1 MKCMKIASRVLF
13 ALAAVAAM
21 VIFGSL
27 VYVEARLSD
36 SYRINE
42 GDSLKIDSALPISIT
57 HEWAE
62 KDENGSSYGA
72 SVRVFGLFPAGN
84 ITVNV
89 VDEYYVK
96 MLGKPFGI
104 KVYTDG
110 VLVVGFGEVETENG
124 KVNPAKKAG
133 IKEGDFIVSLGGV
146 NVYTNEDVMN
156 IIKNSGG
163 EELTAKIVRN
173 GAKMSLKFKAA
184 KGSDGVYRAG
194 MWVKDSSA
202 GIGTLT
208 FYSPAANVLA
218 GLGHGIA
225 DSETGTLFSVGHG
238 EFVSAKIVA
247 VEKGKS
253 SAPGELKGKFTT
265 KSLSDF
271 SVNSESGVYGVAKC
285 EPETGKLI
293 KIAMKQEVKSG
304 DAKIY
309 TTVDGDTPEFY
320 DCKIKVKGMG
330 ATQNLLIEIT
340 DPELLAKTGG
350 IVQGMSGSPIVQNGK
365 LVGAVTHV
373 IIGNS
378 KEGYGI
384 FAENMLE
391 TAQSIADNV
400 GDGAS
405 TSRLKDA
412 S

>member
-1 MKCMKIASRVLF
+1 MKCMKIASRMLF
-13 ALAAVAAM
+13 AVAALAALF
-21 VIFGSL
+21 IFGSL
-27 VYVEARLSD
+27 FYVETKLSE
-36 SYRINE
+36 SYRISE
-42 GDSLKIDSALPISIT
+42 GDNLEIDSALPISIT

-62 KDENGSSYGA
+62 RDENGSSYGA
-72 SVRVFGLFPAGN
+72 SVRLFGLFPAGN

-96 MLGKPFGI
+96 MLGTPFGI

-110 VLVVGFGEVETENG
+110 VLVVGFGEVETPSG

-133 IKEGDFIVSLGGV
+133 LKEGDFIVSIGGV
-146 NVYTNEDVMN
+146 KVYTNEEVMN
-156 IIKNSGG
+156 IIKNSEGAPLSVKIKRDG
-163 EELTAKIVRN
+163 TNMTLRFTAAR
-173 GAKMSLKFKAA
+173 
-184 KGSDGVYRAG
+184 DTEGVFRAG

-208 FYSPAANVLA
+208 FYSPSENVYA

-225 DSETGTLFSVGHG
+225 DSETGTLFSVNHG

-253 SAPGELKGKFTT
+253 SAPGELKGRFTS

-271 SVNSESGVYGVAKC
+271 SLNSDKGVYGTAKS
-285 EPETGKLI
+285 EPEGGTLI

-309 TTVDGDTPEFY
+309 TTVDGEEPRFY
-320 DCKIKVKGMG
+320 NCKIKVKGMG
-330 ATQNLLIEIT
+330 ETQNLLVEIT
-340 DPELLAKTGG
+340 DEELLRKTGG
-350 IVQGMSGSPIVQNGK
+350 IVQGMSGSPIVQGGK

-384 FAENMLE
+384 FAETMLE
-391 TAQSIADNV
+391 SAKALTNPVSTAQKP
-400 GDGAS
+400 AS
-405 TSRLKDA
+405 
-412 S
+412 